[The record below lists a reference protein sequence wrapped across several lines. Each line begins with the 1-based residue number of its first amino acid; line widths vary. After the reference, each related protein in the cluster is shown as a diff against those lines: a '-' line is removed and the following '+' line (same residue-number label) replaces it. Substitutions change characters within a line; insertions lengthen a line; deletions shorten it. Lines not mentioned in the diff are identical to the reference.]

1 MRKRKSKKEL
11 LYYYMNLPYSV
22 KIIPDESGLYFA
34 EIEELPG
41 CMTQGDSLEET
52 LRNIEDAKR
61 GWLTVAIKK
70 GIKIPLP
77 EELKEYSGKFLVRV
91 PKYIHERLAIQ
102 AKKEG
107 ISLNHL
113 IVALLSEK
121 ITTSEMMQ
129 RIQSIIRSEIN
140 AVIFAKWEEKEMD
153 MKDYDLYKMPSFF
166 VKEAI
171 KYYDVSSVKKREFKK
186 QFKQNLYK

>member
-1 MRKRKSKKEL
+1 MKKTKSKEEL
-11 LYYYMNLPYSV
+11 LCYYMNLPYSV
-22 KIIPDESGLYFA
+22 RIIPDESGLYFA

-41 CMTQGDSLEET
+41 CMTQGDTKKDALEK
-52 LRNIEDAKR
+52 IEEAKR
-61 GWLTVAIKK
+61 GWLTVAIERS
-70 GIKIPLP
+70 IKIPLP
-77 EELKEYSGKFLVRV
+77 EELKEFSGRFLVRV

-102 AKKEG
+102 AKKES
-107 ISLNHL
+107 ISLNQL
-113 IVALLSEK
+113 IVSLLSEK
-121 ITTSEMMQ
+121 ITTSEIMQ
-129 RIQSIIRSEIN
+129 RIQSIIRLEIN

-166 VKEAI
+166 VKEAM